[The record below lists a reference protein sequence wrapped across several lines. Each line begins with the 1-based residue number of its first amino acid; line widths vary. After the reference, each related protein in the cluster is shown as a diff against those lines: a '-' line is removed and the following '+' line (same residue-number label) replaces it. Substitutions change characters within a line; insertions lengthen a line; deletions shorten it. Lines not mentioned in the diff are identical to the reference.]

1 MAVVEQDSTY
11 HLADIHHNQGC
22 SKEKSPRHRSYYLGM
37 DPFLEFH
44 RAQTRRQFF
53 GHTGLRVGGIALA
66 SLLGREM
73 AAAAPAA
80 GRVHAAL
87 PGLPHFA
94 PKAKRLI
101 YLHMNGAPSQL
112 DLWDYKP
119 QLKQHF
125 DKDLP
130 ESVRNGQRITTM
142 TSGQSRLAVAPS
154 IFNFQQHGQ
163 SGTWVSELLPH
174 TAKIVDEIALVKTVS
189 TTAINHDP
197 ACTFVMTG
205 NEVPGKASIGSWL
218 AYGLGSE
225 SNDLPAFVVFTPS
238 FPATGNA
245 QALFTRM
252 WSSGFLPTKY
262 TGVALRGQGDP
273 VLYVKNPPGVNPGD
287 RRTMLDALNQL
298 NSINH
303 ERLGDPEIQTRI
315 AQYEMAF
322 RMQSSVPELTDLSKE
337 SKATL
342 EMYGEDVNR
351 PGSFTHS
358 TLLAR
363 RLIERGTR
371 VVQILH
377 RGWDQH
383 NGLPKNLAAQV
394 KDTDQACAA
403 LVMDLKQRG
412 LLNDTLVVWGGEFG
426 RTVYSQGTL
435 TQDNYGRDHH
445 PRNFC
450 MWMAGGGVKGGTVFG
465 ETDDFSYNIVK
476 DPVHIN
482 DLNATIL
489 HLMGIDH
496 SRFSFKFQGLD
507 QRLTGVEEHHV
518 VKGILA

>member
-1 MAVVEQDSTY
+1 
-11 HLADIHHNQGC
+11 
-22 SKEKSPRHRSYYLGM
+22 M
-37 DPFLEFH
+37 DPFFQHHLL
-44 RAQTRRQFF
+44 QTRRRFF
-53 GHTGLRVGGIALA
+53 EGMGLRAGGIALA
-66 SLLGREM
+66 SMMGRDL
-73 AAAAPAA
+73 ASAAPPAVGA
-80 GRVHAAL
+80 VHPPL

-119 QLKQHF
+119 QLREHY

-130 ESVRNGQRITTM
+130 ESIRKGQRITTM
-142 TSGQSRLAVAPS
+142 TSGQARLPVAPS
-154 IFNFQQHGQ
+154 MFQFQQHGH
-163 SGTWVSELLPH
+163 SGMWVSELMPH
-174 TAKIVDEIALVKTVS
+174 TAKIVDEIALMKSVHTS
-189 TTAINHDP
+189 AINHDP

-205 NEVPGKASIGSWL
+205 SEVPGKASLGSWL

-238 FPATGNA
+238 FPKESQA

-252 WSSGFLPTKY
+252 WSSGFLPTQY

-273 VLYVKNPPGVNPGD
+273 VLFVKNPPGVQQGD
-287 RRTMLDALNQL
+287 RRAMLDALNRL
-298 NSINH
+298 NHINH
-303 ERLGDPEIQTRI
+303 SRIGDPDIQTRI
-315 AQYEMAF
+315 ANYEMAF
-322 RMQSSVPELTDLSKE
+322 RMQSSVPELTDLGKE

-351 PGSFTHS
+351 PGSYAHS
-358 TLLAR
+358 AIMAR

-383 NGLPKNLAAQV
+383 NNLPKLLRGQI
-394 KDTDQACAA
+394 KDTDQATAA

-412 LLNDTLVVWGGEFG
+412 LLQDTLVVWGGEFG

-435 TQDNYGRDHH
+435 TKDNYGRDHH

-450 MWMAGGGVKGGTVFG
+450 MWMAGGGVKGGIVHG

-489 HLMGIDH
+489 HLMGIEH
-496 SRFSFKFQGLD
+496 ERFSFKFQGLD
-507 QRLTGVEEHHV
+507 QRLTGVEPHHP
-518 VKGILA
+518 VKAVLA